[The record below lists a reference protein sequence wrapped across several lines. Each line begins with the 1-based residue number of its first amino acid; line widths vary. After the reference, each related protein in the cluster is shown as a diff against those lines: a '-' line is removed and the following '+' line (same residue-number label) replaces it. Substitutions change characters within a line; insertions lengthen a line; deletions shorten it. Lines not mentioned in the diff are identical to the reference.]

1 MLGTADRFLLTS
13 FLIMEASMQ
22 VYLYE
27 HTDRS
32 HGGDSTPRCVGIFE
46 PENYLGKTVYTNIN
60 GVPAEETDIWPVLM
74 GLHQLDL
81 PFLAH
86 ITAFK
91 SMLKESELLCQD
103 GPLWIM
109 ITTPHLSESA
119 PGSERTEMLGMDFQL
134 VPIWEDGDSRTP
146 ARLLP
151 KSIREHASVQTP
163 EFWSDFFKTKLLDIK
178 FHADQ
183 EAAKASAY
191 AKLFSAM

>member
-1 MLGTADRFLLTS
+1 
-13 FLIMEASMQ
+13 MQ

-27 HTDRS
+27 HQDRRY
-32 HGGDSTPRCVGIFE
+32 GGDSTPRCVGIFD
-46 PENYLGKTVYTNIN
+46 PENYLGKTVYSNIS
-60 GVPAEETDIWPVLM
+60 GVPAEETAIWPVLM

-91 SMLKESELLCQD
+91 SILKATEMLCLE

-109 ITTPHLSESA
+109 ITTPHLHEYT
-119 PGSERTEMLGMDFQL
+119 PGSEWTEMLGMNFRL
-134 VPIWEDGDSRTP
+134 VPLWEDSDSRTP
-146 ARLLP
+146 TKLLP
-151 KSIREHASVQTP
+151 KSIREHVSTQTP
-163 EFWSDFFKTKLLDIK
+163 DFWSDFFKTKLLDLK

-183 EAAKASAY
+183 EAAKANAY